1 MYLCI
6 CFKRLA
12 LLRVS
17 VVQPVSRKM
26 PFSRCTLQGLLSH
39 KYWWPMT
46 HSLPRH
52 GRFLYLTE
60 TLKFSQYCGL
70 QGHPKWEV
78 NFRDFVNIPIF
89 GQNSFFQI
97 RFFGFQMCLKAHLGQ
112 FWKHLKQR
120 SSMKSIFNHKFK
132 RFSPNFAK
140 IPTFSLI
147 LIKYGQYAL
156 FWLLTWGGPVG
167 HTVDFILE
175 FLLGTK
181 IAHVWE
187 EKELWASIICVI
199 EVSVMGT

>member
-1 MYLCI
+1 
-6 CFKRLA
+6 
-12 LLRVS
+12 
-17 VVQPVSRKM
+17 M

-97 RFFGFQMCLKAHLGQ
+97 RFFGHQMCLKAHLGQ
-112 FWKHLKQR
+112 FWKHLKHR

-140 IPTFSLI
+140 IPTFFFNFDQILSISLI
-147 LIKYGQYAL
+147 LSSHFGWPCRPHC
-156 FWLLTWGGPVG
+156 WLYLR
-167 HTVDFILE
+167 
-175 FLLGTK
+175 
-181 IAHVWE
+181 
-187 EKELWASIICVI
+187 
-199 EVSVMGT
+199 VSVRYKNRPCLGRKWVMGQHHLWS